1 MGRKGLLAIALCIG
15 LVLAFAAG
23 SAGTGQAQTKA
34 GPGKTLRIGSLKA
47 LTGFYSFL
55 DGPDSS
61 DVKLM
66 AGMINAKGGVTIKG
80 QRYDIEI
87 VDEDI
92 KSTLEGTTAAAT
104 KLVFEKKVKFVT
116 GPAGWFAPAAASV
129 FNPNKVVYS
138 VEWSTAQPGELGP
151 YGFLGGLG
159 SVNNAMVM
167 LNAGKKEFPNVKKL
181 AIMTADDGSA
191 QFLLAAVK
199 RVLPRNGYTMVG
211 DFIVYSN
218 ELQDMSP
225 IAVKLNAI
233 KDADAIFSMATA
245 PPHFANAL
253 KALRELGNTKPWIA
267 CTIIEPK
274 DLITLAGKAGATNV
288 ITVANEPGA
297 PGNPPLY
304 EELYKKRT
312 GGRQIYP
319 VIGPSSLYALVNVI
333 KAADSLDPD
342 VVKAQWEKMSVVETL
357 FGKGINGG
365 DETYG
370 IKHHVLA
377 VPSSYQKAMNGEVTF
392 KGWIEPGPI
401 P

>member
-1 MGRKGLLAIALCIG
+1 MGRKGLLAVAVSIG
-15 LVLAFAAG
+15 LVFALAMG
-23 SAGTGQAQTKA
+23 PAGTAQAADQA
-34 GPGKTLRIGSLKA
+34 KTLRIGSLKA

-55 DGPDSS
+55 DGPDSN

-66 AGMINAKGGVTIKG
+66 AGLINSKGGVTIKG

-87 VDEDI
+87 VDEDL
-92 KSTLEGTTAAAT
+92 KSTMEGTTAAAT

-116 GPAGWFAPAAASV
+116 GPAGWFAPAASSV
-129 FNPNKVVYS
+129 FNPNKVMYS

-159 SVNNAMVM
+159 SPNTALIA
-167 LNAGKKEFPNVKKL
+167 LNAAKKEFPNVKKL

-191 QFLLAAVK
+191 PYLTAAVK
-199 RVLPRNGYTMVG
+199 RILPRFGYSMVG
-211 DFIVYSN
+211 DTVAYSN

-225 IAVKLNAI
+225 IAAKLNAI

-253 KALRELGNTKPWIA
+253 KGVRELGNTKPWIA

-274 DLITLAGKAGATNV
+274 DLITIVGKAGATNV
-288 ITVANEPGA
+288 LTLANEPGA

-312 GGRQIYP
+312 GERQIYP
-319 VIGPSSLYALVNVI
+319 VLGPSSLYALINVI
-333 KAADSLDPD
+333 KAADSIDPD
-342 VVKAQWEKMSVVETL
+342 VVKAQWEKMSVIETV
-357 FGKGINGG
+357 FGKGINSG

-370 IKHHVLA
+370 IKHHVLS
-377 VPSSYQKAMNGEVTF
+377 VPSSYQKAMNGVVTF